1 MKNNQGQCCFSPMKV
16 SLLHFLHS
24 SELTTVGDDDG
35 ALGLA
40 ALRAELLHLSEDLHA
55 GGNLSED
62 GVLAIKVGE
71 GIEAKEE
78 LGAVGVGRPRVCH
91 ADQALA
97 VVLREL
103 VALVLEVFGLL
114 AVAQPVHASAAFA
127 RPGRVAALRHEP
139 RLHVVEQVVV
149 VVLDLAQLEE
159 VFAAA
164 QTRGAETR

>member
-78 LGAVGVGRPRVCH
+78 LGAVGVGAGVGH
-91 ADQALA
+91 GEVTGSSVLA
-97 VVLREL
+97 VEVLIGE
-103 VALVLEVFGLL
+103 LL
-114 AVAQPVHASAAFA
+114 AVDGFSTGSVETGEVTALGHEAGDDSVE
-127 RPGRVAALRHEP
+127 GAALE
-139 RLHVVEQVVV
+139 VEG
-149 VVLDLAQLEE
+149 LS
-159 VFAAA
+159 
-164 QTRGAETR
+164 